1 MFARILQG
9 ATVMCWWPGGAAW
22 PGVAALL
29 RWLVEEYAGKI
40 DLTAVRLGPG
50 GIARQILLGTRESDA
65 ETRYLSHFI
74 ELARQLPS
82 APKEFTP

>member
-9 ATVMCWWPGGAAW
+9 ATVMCWWPGGR
-22 PGVAALL
+22 GVAALP

-82 APKEFTP
+82 ALKEFTP